1 MKRLLKNLRPN
12 EIYLSVHQIDYE
24 HLWRAGYRA
33 LVFDIDNTLGAWGC
47 VEIDKQVRYLLNNL
61 SSRGFALG
69 FLSND
74 MGENRSVLKEQLS
87 AWPLVWD
94 AHKPSTRGYN
104 RIIKLLQGTKEQTVM
119 VGDQL
124 FTDIWGARRAGV
136 YAILVA
142 PVSPQTDSV
151 WAKLRRPIER
161 WVICL
166 FTGKNA
172 AHKDADQR
180 QKKY

>member
-1 MKRLLKNLRPN
+1 LLNALRPD
-12 EIYLSVHQIDYE
+12 EIRPSVEAIDYE
-24 HLWRAGYRA
+24 GLWRAGYRT

-47 VEIDKQVRYLLNNL
+47 VEIDKPVRYLLHNL

-74 MGENRSVLKEQLS
+74 VGENRSVLKEQLS
-87 AWPLVWD
+87 AWPLVWN

-104 RIIKLLQGTKEQTVM
+104 RIINLLQGTKTQTVM

-124 FTDIWGARRAGV
+124 FTDIWGARRSGL

-142 PVSPQTDSV
+142 PVSPHTDSV

-161 WVICL
+161 WVISL

-180 QKKY
+180 